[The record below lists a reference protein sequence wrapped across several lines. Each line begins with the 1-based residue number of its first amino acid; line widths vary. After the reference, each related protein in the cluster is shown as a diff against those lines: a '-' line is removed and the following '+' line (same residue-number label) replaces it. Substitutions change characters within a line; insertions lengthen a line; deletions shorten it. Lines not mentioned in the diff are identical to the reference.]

1 MATAAGGSFVPLL
14 AAAGAALWEV
24 STCGPAQYVARRKIG
39 NAITQQRDNAIT
51 QQPNAPPTLT
61 FAGMAKVVAVANQK
75 GGVGK
80 TTTTINLGASLAILE
95 RKVLIVDVDPQAN
108 ATSGVGIPPEEL
120 EGSIYNV
127 LVNGLDVNEVVYET
141 ETPNLHIVPSSI
153 QLVGAEVE
161 LINRF
166 RREDVLRNTVVE
178 PLRKQYDYI
187 LIDCLPSLGLLTVN
201 ALTAADSVIVPVQCE
216 YFALEG
222 LSKLQNTIQLVQ
234 QQLNPKLQLEGILLS
249 MYDQRLRLA
258 NMVVEQ
264 VRERYGDVAF
274 ETIIHRNARISE
286 APNMHL
292 PVVMINAGS
301 RGARNFLALAEEFL
315 TKNGESVPKS

>member
-1 MATAAGGSFVPLL
+1 MLLFVKSEMQSPNN
-14 AAAGAALWEV
+14 
-24 STCGPAQYVARRKIG
+24 P
-39 NAITQQRDNAIT
+39 ITH
-51 QQPNAPPTLT
+51 QPNAPPTLT

-108 ATSGVGIPPEEL
+108 ATSGVGLPPEEL